1 MVPLRALA
9 EELGFTVTWSGE
21 QIRVDTGKVH
31 TDVTLGVDRYVI
43 TTSLEDMVG
52 MSAPFSLGC
61 PPYAVNGT
69 TYVPLALFDA
79 LLGNQEDA
87 ITGDSGTISIQT
99 QPSAQIPNPFVEC
112 ATLAEAQAQ
121 AGFSLTLPDSCTP
134 EHISVLPDQ
143 MIQVLCENDLTI
155 RKAVGQEDISGDYT
169 AYPQV
174 DTLSSH
180 GTEVTLKGDGDT
192 VKVAV
197 WTTEGYTYAIQS
209 AAGLSRDAMLT
220 LVASVA

>member
-1 MVPLRALA
+1 MLKIDNICKTFNPGTINEKRALN
-9 EELGFTVTWSGE
+9 G
-21 QIRVDTGKVH
+21 
-31 TDVTLGVDRYVI
+31 VTLHLKDGESVAVIGGNGAGKSTLLNAVAGVWPV
-43 TTSLEDMVG
+43 
-52 MSAPFSLGC
+52 
-61 PPYAVNGT
+61 
-69 TYVPLALFDA
+69 
-79 LLGNQEDA
+79 
-87 ITGDSGTISIQT
+87 DSGTISIQT
-99 QPSAQIPNPFVEC
+99 DPSTQIPNPFVEC
-112 ATLAEAQAQ
+112 GTLAEAQDQ
-121 AGFSLTLPDSCTP
+121 AGFSLTLPDGCTP
-134 EHISVLPDQ
+134 GHISVLPDQ
-143 MIQVLCENDLTI
+143 MIQVLCEDNLTI
-155 RKAVGQEDISGDYT
+155 RKAVGQEDNSGDYT